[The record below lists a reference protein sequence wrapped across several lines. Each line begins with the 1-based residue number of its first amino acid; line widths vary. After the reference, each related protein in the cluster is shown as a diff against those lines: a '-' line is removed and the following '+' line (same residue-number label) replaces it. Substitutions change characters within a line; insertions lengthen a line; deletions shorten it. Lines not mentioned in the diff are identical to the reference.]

1 MAQVTVRSLTAERM
15 IEIEQSAVVSGV
27 VQGDILILVTKA
39 GTNITAG
46 NVRGPKGDK
55 GVKGDTGAPGGVQ
68 IGGNIGG
75 TLSVPKVTGALDG
88 TVELTNAVAKGM
100 YDDGRG
106 GGAVEITMTM
116 TDLLTTLVNLSAS
129 SVGAVRALGKTKDLW
144 TGTQAEWNALPA
156 ATRNDPGFVA
166 VVVG

>member
-55 GVKGDTGAPGGVQ
+55 GNKGDTGAPGGAQ
-68 IGGNIGG
+68 LGGNLGG
-75 TLSVPKVTGALDG
+75 TLSVPKVTGLLDS
-88 TVELTNAVAKGM
+88 TVDVTNTKINTEFDFGSGPIMVSM
-100 YDDGRG
+100 PL
-106 GGAVEITMTM
+106 E
-116 TDLLTTLVNLSAS
+116 DLLTTVLSYGPAIEH
-129 SVGAVRALGKTKDLW
+129 SVRRKGRVVTLW
-144 TGTQAEWNALPA
+144 SGSQAEWNALPPEE
-156 ATRNDPGFVA
+156 RNDPGFVA
-166 VVVG
+166 VIVG